1 LWPSWKLRENFAVW
15 HSAQTTPTCSNERT
29 VWARTNYKRGQK
41 LDMDN
46 PKDRAMAKVWLSIL
60 AELQQEEAVIE
71 EVLSA
76 LREQSRTLAQRA
88 ETNIVG
94 VAVSA
99 TGSQWFTPAFQAL
112 AEAEAWLARVSADP
126 TSFLYAAYFDKTG
139 PMWPFPTGE
148 AVGQLSTSAPVA

>member
-1 LWPSWKLRENFAVW
+1 MALSTDDDRATLFK
-15 HSAQTTPTCSNERT
+15 RT
-29 VWARTNYKRGQK
+29 NRLFWARTKYKFGQR

-60 AELQQEEAVIE
+60 AELQREEAVIE

-76 LREQSRTLAQRA
+76 LREQSKTLAQRA

-99 TGSQWFTPAFQAL
+99 TGSQWFTPAFQEL

-139 PMWPFPTGE
+139 RMWPFPTGE
-148 AVGQLSTSAPVA
+148 AVGQLSTSAPAA